1 MHAKSKLH
9 RKLKTTALSAAM
21 AVSAIAAPLA
31 SMPAMTA
38 SAGDTD
44 NYAKLLQYSMYFYD
58 ANMCGSQVAEK
69 SGMTWR
75 GNCHTSDSV
84 DGGFHDAGDHAIFG
98 LPQGYTASTLGWG
111 YYEFKDSYDSLG
123 LTEHYRTIADYF
135 AAFFKN
141 STKLSGDSV
150 SSFCYQLGDG
160 NVDHS
165 YWNTPEAQEQQQGV
179 QKEYWTSSTASDI
192 AAEYAAALAINYIN
206 FGNEEDLKYA
216 KALLNYATR
225 VNSVAT
231 DGPNGFYGSDDYKD
245 DVAWA
250 AGWLYLATKD
260 STYQNIMNQNIPQYI
275 GWVHCW
281 NNVALGAHIVK
292 AHITGDWS
300 MVNSYIDG
308 KVNSSSNSYF
318 FQNAWGSCR
327 YNTALQQCALAATKN
342 SSADYSAWCK
352 YQMTYILGQNPANK
366 CFVVGFTDNSAK
378 YPHHRAASGLT
389 SWDEFNN
396 SRCVPQRS
404 RADRRSCRRSH
415 GSGRFLCGLRQGL
428 SGK

>member
-245 DVAWA
+245 DVA
-250 AGWLYLATKD
+250 
-260 STYQNIMNQNIPQYI
+260 
-275 GWVHCW
+275 
-281 NNVALGAHIVK
+281 
-292 AHITGDWS
+292 
-300 MVNSYIDG
+300 
-308 KVNSSSNSYF
+308 
-318 FQNAWGSCR
+318 
-327 YNTALQQCALAATKN
+327 
-342 SSADYSAWCK
+342 
-352 YQMTYILGQNPANK
+352 
-366 CFVVGFTDNSAK
+366 
-378 YPHHRAASGLT
+378 
-389 SWDEFNN
+389 
-396 SRCVPQRS
+396 
-404 RADRRSCRRSH
+404 
-415 GSGRFLCGLRQGL
+415 
-428 SGK
+428 